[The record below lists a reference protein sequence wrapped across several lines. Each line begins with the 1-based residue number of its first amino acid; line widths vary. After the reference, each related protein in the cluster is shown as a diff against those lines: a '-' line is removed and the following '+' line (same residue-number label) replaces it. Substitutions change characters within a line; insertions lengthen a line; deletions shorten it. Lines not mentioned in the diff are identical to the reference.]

1 MAAELP
7 LFMALPLLAC
17 FIVLPAAAAWRR
29 RSVSREASDIAA
41 RLASFAASTRAGARC
56 LPLDETLAARLIRLR
71 VQEFAVLQLAVELSR
86 GDAPLLADAAQRLA
100 SRLRRRVA
108 FERKMLARTAAGL
121 WRGAIA
127 ASLPPLGVLLLLL
140 ADVRLPPGALATLL
154 ALEIVGCLLLW
165 RLARV
170 EI

>member
-1 MAAELP
+1 MVIETP
-7 LFMALPLLAC
+7 LLLAMPLLAC

-29 RSVSREASDIAA
+29 RQVSREASDVAA
-41 RLASFAASTRAGARC
+41 RLATFAATLRAEARC
-56 LPLDETLAARLIRLR
+56 LPLDESLAARLVRLR
-71 VQEFAVLQLAVELSR
+71 VPEFAALQLALQLSR
-86 GDAPLLADAAQRLA
+86 GDAALLADAAQRLA

-108 FERKMLARTAAGL
+108 FERKMLARTTAGL

-140 ADVRLPPGALATLL
+140 ADLPPPAGALAMLF